1 MTEVLTYVPAGIV
14 LGIALALVFSPLGG
28 IVLGLLASSKVARWI
43 AAAGAGAV
51 VLGMVFAAGRFRA
64 AGRREGRAGVETA
77 NAAAKADRERI
88 EASIEGRT
96 DDEVAAELGRWSR

>member
-1 MTEVLTYVPAGIV
+1 MTDLLTYLPIGAVAGIAV
-14 LGIALALVFSPLGG
+14 ALAFTPLGG
-28 IVLGLLASSKVARWI
+28 VVLGLLSTSPLARKVA
-43 AAAGAGAV
+43 AAGAV
-51 VLGMVFAAGRFRA
+51 VLGIVFVSGRLRA
-64 AGRREGRAGVETA
+64 AGRREGIAGVEKA

>member
-1 MTEVLTYVPAGIV
+1 MRMDLLTYMPVGALIGLIALFVFTPMG
-14 LGIALALVFSPLGG
+14 GIA
-28 IVLGLLASSKVARWI
+28 LGLLASSKVARWF
-43 AAAGAGAV
+43 AAAGAV
-51 VLGMVFAAGRFRA
+51 VLGLVFAAGRFRA